1 LLAGLRATNEQ
12 QAQDNPDDKNRE
24 FGSGGSGE
32 PEAKVINF
40 CNSRTFYRISYF
52 LVLF

>member
-1 LLAGLRATNEQ
+1 MQKEHNALLAGLRATNAQ

-32 PEAKVINF
+32 AESKVI
-40 CNSRTFYRISYF
+40 SIK
-52 LVLF
+52 